1 MEIALLYFL
10 LGCNIG
16 TVIFVFKEM
25 KQINRR
31 EKELVQDFKHRDG
44 LVKEVQNEIKSTL
57 FSVDV
62 MRKNMEADSYE
73 DISKVNKRLDTLDT
87 ASRVLIDRLN
97 TIDKS
102 NQGEFKT
109 LHTLVQNLK
118 GELNSIREDPNFL
131 NRY

>member
-1 MEIALLYFL
+1 MELTLLYFL

-25 KQINRR
+25 RQINRR
-31 EKELVQDFKHRDG
+31 EQELVQDFKHRDG
-44 LVKEVQNEIKSTL
+44 LVKEVQNEIKTTL
-57 FSVDV
+57 FSVEV
-62 MRKNMEADSYE
+62 MRKAMEADSYE
-73 DISKVNKRLDTLDT
+73 DISKVNKRLDTLDM

>member
-1 MEIALLYFL
+1 MELTLLYFL

-25 KQINRR
+25 RQINRR
-31 EKELVQDFKHRDG
+31 EQDLVQDFKHRDG
-44 LVKEVQNEIKSTL
+44 LVKEVQNEIKTTL
-57 FSVDV
+57 FSVEV
-62 MRKNMEADSYE
+62 MRKAMEADSYE
-73 DISKVNKRLDTLDT
+73 DISKVNKRIDVLDT

>member
-1 MEIALLYFL
+1 MELALLYFL

-25 KQINRR
+25 RQINRR
-31 EKELVQDFKHRDG
+31 EQDLVQDFKHRDG
-44 LVKEVQNEIKSTL
+44 LVKEVQNEIKTTL
-57 FSVDV
+57 FSVEV
-62 MRKNMEADSYE
+62 MRKAMEADSYE
-73 DISKVNKRLDTLDT
+73 DISKVNKRLDHLDT
-87 ASRVLIDRLN
+87 TSRVLIDRLN

>member
-1 MEIALLYFL
+1 MEITLLYFL

-44 LVKEVQNEIKSTL
+44 LVKELQNEIKSTL

-73 DISKVNKRLDTLDT
+73 DISKVNKRLDNLDT

-109 LHTLVQNLK
+109 LHTLVQNLN
-118 GELNSIREDPNFL
+118 GELNSLREDPNFL

>member
-10 LGCNIG
+10 LGCTLG
-16 TVIFVFKEM
+16 VTFFGFKEL
-25 KQINRR
+25 KKINRR
-31 EKELVQDFKHRDG
+31 EQELVQDFKHRDG
-44 LVKEVQNEIKSTL
+44 LVKEVQNEIRDTL
-57 FSVDV
+57 IGVEA
-62 MRKNMEADSYE
+62 MRKAMEADSYE
-73 DISKVNKRLDTLDT
+73 DISKVNKRIDTLDT

-97 TIDKS
+97 TMDKS

>member
-1 MEIALLYFL
+1 MELTLLYFL

-25 KQINRR
+25 RQINRR
-31 EKELVQDFKHRDG
+31 EQDLVQDFKHRDG
-44 LVKEVQNEIKSTL
+44 LVKEVQNEIKTTL
-57 FSVDV
+57 FSVEV
-62 MRKNMEADSYE
+62 MRKAMEADSYE
-73 DISKVNKRLDTLDT
+73 DISKVNKRLDHLDT
-87 ASRVLIDRLN
+87 TSRVLIDRLN

>member
-57 FSVDV
+57 FSVEV
-62 MRKNMEADSYE
+62 MRKNMEKDSYE
-73 DISKVNKRLDTLDT
+73 DMSKVNKRLDTLDN

-109 LHTLVQNLK
+109 LHTLVQNLN
-118 GELNSIREDPNFL
+118 GELNSLREDPNFL

>member
-57 FSVDV
+57 FSVEV

-73 DISKVNKRLDTLDT
+73 DISKVNKRLDNLDT

-109 LHTLVQNLK
+109 LHTLVQNLN
-118 GELNSIREDPNFL
+118 GELNSLREDPNFL

>member
-57 FSVDV
+57 FSVEV

-109 LHTLVQNLK
+109 LHTLVQNLN
-118 GELNSIREDPNFL
+118 GELNSLREDPNFL